1 MADDKTFTQAEMDSI
16 IEGRLARERQK
27 YADYDDLK
35 EKASKYDEYQA
46 QNKTELQKEKEKSD
60 ALQAKLSA
68 LEKKDTVRQVREKT
82 AKDTGV
88 PVELLTGED
97 EETCKKQAEAIMKF
111 AKPKSYPALISS
123 DFEIPAE
130 ISQGIFEKAQ
140 KGSTLAQLSGAR
152 PQKFGKQQ
160 VWVLTSPP
168 KAELVGEAGQ
178 KSPTPTA
185 YASKTVNPFK
195 LQVTTRFSQEVQWAD
210 EDVQIGVLQDLASNA
225 SIALGR
231 ALDLVGIHKIN
242 PLTGTVSSLVKEGL
256 VDTKQSV
263 QLAGTK
269 YDEAIEAAAGMI
281 ISSGYVPSGIA
292 MDPTLSFGL
301 STMRDADGRKIYP
314 EIGFGQNLTNFSGMT
329 AAVSDTVSAK
339 NEITPDTKLLGIVGQ
354 FDAFRWGVQR
364 SIGAHLIEYG
374 DPDGLGDLQRQNQI
388 AIRAEI
394 VYGIGIMDQAAFTKI
409 VKAEG

>member
-1 MADDKTFTQAEMDSI
+1 MAALLSTDFT
-16 IEGRLARERQK
+16 
-27 YADYDDLK
+27 
-35 EKASKYDEYQA
+35 
-46 QNKTELQKEKEKSD
+46 
-60 ALQAKLSA
+60 
-68 LEKKDTVRQVREKT
+68 
-82 AKDTGV
+82 
-88 PVELLTGED
+88 
-97 EETCKKQAEAIMKF
+97 
-111 AKPKSYPALISS
+111 
-123 DFEIPAE
+123 IPAE

-152 PQKFGKQQ
+152 PQKFGEQQ
-160 VWVLTSPP
+160 VWVLTAPP
-168 KAELVGEAGQ
+168 KAELVGEGGK
-178 KSPTPTA
+178 KSPTPTT

-195 LQVTTRFSQEVQWAD
+195 LQVTMRFSQEVQWAD

-225 SIALGR
+225 GIALGR

-242 PLTGTVSSLVKEGL
+242 PLTGTVSDLVKEGL
-256 VDTKQSV
+256 IDTTQSV
-263 QLAGTK
+263 QLTEEK
-269 YDEAIEAAAGMI
+269 YDDAIEAAAGVI
-281 ISSGYVPSGIA
+281 ISSGYTPSGIA

-314 EIGFGQNLTNFSGMT
+314 EIGFGQNLTNFSGMQ

-394 VYGIGIMDQAAFTKI
+394 VYGIGILDQKAFAKITKAA
-409 VKAEG
+409 A